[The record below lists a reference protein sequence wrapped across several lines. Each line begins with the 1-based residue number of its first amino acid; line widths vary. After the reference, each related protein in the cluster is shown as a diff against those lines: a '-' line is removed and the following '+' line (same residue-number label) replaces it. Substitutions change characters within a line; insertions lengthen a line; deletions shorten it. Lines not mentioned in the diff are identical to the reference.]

1 MAVPALQRALVE
13 PPAGLLQGRLQDD
26 VSHGPRALQEGR
38 TQASCYPKLGR
49 LKLHIGEDYVGASTT
64 VS

>member
-26 VSHGPRALQEGR
+26 VGHRPRALQKGR
-38 TQASCYPKLGR
+38 TQAGCNPKLSR
-49 LKLHIGEDYVGASTT
+49 RKFHMGEVYVGASTT